1 MFRVAIAGAS
11 GYTGLELLRILLRH
25 PNVEITA
32 VTSEKYEGRPV
43 SEVFP
48 GLLDARGLVCR
59 ALDPAALGR
68 MADVIFTA
76 LPHKTSMGVVAA
88 LVKTGKKVVDLSAD
102 FRLKDARTYESFYGK
117 HAYPDLLPKA
127 VYGLPEL
134 HRAEIR
140 KAQLVANPG
149 CYPTGAILALA
160 PLLKAG
166 RIDLDP
172 IIVDAKSGIS
182 GAGRAPTV
190 DHLFCE
196 VHGGVKAYQVA
207 EHRHTPEMEQELSRA
222 ADHSVRITFT
232 PHLVPM
238 DRGILSTIYVHPK
251 PSAELAQAYAAA
263 YAKEPFVRVLP
274 AGNIPATAHVL
285 GSNYAFIGFR
295 PELRTGRTVIVSVI
309 DNLVKGA
316 SGLAVQN
323 MNLLFGLDET
333 TGLSQLPLF
342 P

>member
-25 PNVEITA
+25 PDVEITA
-32 VTSEKYEGRPV
+32 VTSEKHEGRPV
-43 SEVFP
+43 AEVFP

-59 ALDPAALGR
+59 SLNPEELAR

-76 LPHKTSMGVVAA
+76 LPHKTAMGVVAA

-102 FRLKDARTYESFYGK
+102 FRFKDARTFESFYGR
-117 HAYPDLLPKA
+117 HTHPELLSKA

-140 KAQLVANPG
+140 RAQLVANPG

-160 PLLKAG
+160 PLLKADL
-166 RIDLDP
+166 IDLDP
-172 IIVDAKSGIS
+172 IIVDAKSGVS
-182 GAGRAPTV
+182 GAGRAAIL
-190 DHLFCE
+190 DHLFSE
-196 VHGGVKAYQVA
+196 VHGGVKAYQVG

-222 ADHSVRITFT
+222 AGHSVRVTFT
-232 PHLVPM
+232 PHLIPM

-251 PSAELAQAYAAA
+251 TGAELQDAYAAA
-263 YAKEPFVRVLP
+263 YADEPFVRVLP
-274 AGNIPATAHVL
+274 PGQIPATAHVL
-285 GSNYAFIGFR
+285 GSNYAFIGFKAD
-295 PELRTGRTVIVSVI
+295 LRTGRTVVVSAI

-333 TGLSQLPLF
+333 AGLSQLPLF